1 MQRNIFKRVQTKK
14 KSTVVVEQI
23 INLIKENKLK
33 KGDRLPAERYLSE
46 TLDVSRG
53 VLREALRAL
62 EIAGI
67 IDAKSGSGNYIT
79 SNDNFTKEI
88 EALNILEKED
98 NPLNIIMV
106 RKSIEPLAVKMA
118 VKNATD
124 DDIKRVDSILDTMRK
139 NYENNIIDNKIDANF
154 HMAIT
159 KASKNQTLIDVMK
172 LIVFKMQKQKFWQY
186 TKERSILSLGHS
198 GVYLKEHTKILD
210 AIKNKDEKL
219 AVKLIKDHLN
229 DVEKDVKR
237 YFG

>member
-1 MQRNIFKRVQTKK
+1 VFVNSRRITLYIKNISSFQNHKYVIIRGPLKKISYDERGNKTKALIGFLK
-14 KSTVVVEQI
+14 K
-23 INLIKENKLK
+23 NKLK

-106 RKSIEPLAVKMA
+106 RKSIEPMAVKIA

-124 DDIKRVDSILDTMRK
+124 DDIKKMLDGNLCRCTG
-139 NYENNIIDNKIDANF
+139 YVQQIE
-154 HMAIT
+154 
-159 KASKNQTLIDVMK
+159 
-172 LIVFKMQKQKFWQY
+172 
-186 TKERSILSLGHS
+186 
-198 GVYLKEHTKILD
+198 
-210 AIKNKDEKL
+210 
-219 AVKLIKDHLN
+219 AVKLAAKMLKKGD
-229 DVEKDVKR
+229 E
-237 YFG
+237 